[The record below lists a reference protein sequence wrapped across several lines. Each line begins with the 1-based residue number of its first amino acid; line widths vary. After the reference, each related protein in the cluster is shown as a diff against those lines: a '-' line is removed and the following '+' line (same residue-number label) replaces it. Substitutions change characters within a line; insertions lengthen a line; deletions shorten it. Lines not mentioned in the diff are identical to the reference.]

1 MSAATLSTRPNRMP
15 TSRFARRFW
24 LGSSTSP
31 PLITR
36 SNLSFG
42 PMAAR
47 SARGT
52 NNPDAVAARA
62 DETKWRRDSLVIG
75 RSSSSQLAKEHE
87 VVCFQEA
94 LQQDEQHGAG
104 RHQHERGDRRDLQ
117 LVALA

>member
-31 PLITR
+31 PLMTR

-52 NNPDAVAARA
+52 NNPDAVAAARA

-75 RSSSSQLAKEHE
+75 RSSPLQLAKEHE
-87 VVCFQEA
+87 VVRFQEA
-94 LQQDEQHGAG
+94 LQQDE
-104 RHQHERGDRRDLQ
+104 
-117 LVALA
+117 